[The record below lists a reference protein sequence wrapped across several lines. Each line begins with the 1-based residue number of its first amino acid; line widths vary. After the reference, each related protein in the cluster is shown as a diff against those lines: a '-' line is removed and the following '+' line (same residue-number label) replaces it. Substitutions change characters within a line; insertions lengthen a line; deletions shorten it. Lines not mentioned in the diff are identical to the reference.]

1 MNFDEEEGQRYHPN
15 PVVQRSVA
23 APSSSYFV
31 DAIPG
36 VNATNGAEGIDDNLD
51 VVDMEPEFYQ
61 NPHFEDIN
69 GGEDILGI
77 GNIGN
82 SNTRRGGPASL
93 SSMQDGKSDAE
104 ESDEDADVF
113 KQ

>member
-1 MNFDEEEGQRYHPN
+1 MNFDDDEGQRYLPN
-15 PVVQRSVA
+15 PVSQKSA
-23 APSSSYFV
+23 APNSSYFL

-36 VNATNGAEGIDDNLD
+36 VNATNGADGMVDNLD

-82 SNTRRGGPASL
+82 SNQRRGPASL
-93 SSMQDGKSDAE
+93 SSMQEGKSDGE
-104 ESDEDADVF
+104 MSDEDADVF

>member
-1 MNFDEEEGQRYHPN
+1 M
-15 PVVQRSVA
+15 V
-23 APSSSYFV
+23 
-31 DAIPG
+31 
-36 VNATNGAEGIDDNLD
+36 DNLD

-82 SNTRRGGPASL
+82 SNQRRGPASL
-93 SSMQDGKSDAE
+93 SS
-104 ESDEDADVF
+104 
-113 KQ
+113 

>member
-1 MNFDEEEGQRYHPN
+1 M
-15 PVVQRSVA
+15 
-23 APSSSYFV
+23 
-31 DAIPG
+31 PG
-36 VNATNGAEGIDDNLD
+36 VNATNGAEGIVDNLD

-82 SNTRRGGPASL
+82 SN
-93 SSMQDGKSDAE
+93 
-104 ESDEDADVF
+104 
-113 KQ
+113 